1 MDVSTMVIVA
11 VLAVLYLTFLL
22 WYGGR
27 GRPLAPDEVEDLLRQ
42 VRRRAGR
49 DDSTEQAEPAMLRHF
64 RDLAGSDDGR
74 EFWMV
79 NLQAFRERAKY
90 PPDLA
95 AEFGDDPMAANS
107 RYNRA
112 IIPQLLRRGSH
123 PVFATVVAG
132 HFINEGDDPV
142 WTRWQRCATAAA
154 GIRLVWPS
162 VSPTW
167 DRRPQMGRTGAHPG
181 IPGPALP
188 VPDPGTH
195 TSVAAVFI
203 IAGVVLAMVIG

>member
-27 GRPLAPDEVEDLLRQ
+27 GKPLAPDEVEDLLRQ
-42 VRRRAGR
+42 MRRRAGR

-64 RDLAGSDDGR
+64 RDLAGSDDGS
-74 EFWMV
+74 EFWML

-142 WTRWQRCATAAA
+142 WDQVAAVRYRSRRDLLRMAVGIA
-154 GIRLVWPS
+154 GTGIDVHKWAALERTQVFPVRPYLSLTLV
-162 VSPTW
+162 
-167 DRRPQMGRTGAHPG
+167 R
-181 IPGPALP
+181 
-188 VPDPGTH
+188 
-195 TSVAAVFI
+195 TSVAAVFLVV
-203 IAGVVLAMVIG
+203 GGVLAMMTG